1 MKKLLS
7 VVALSALLASSHA
20 MAGKNYEP
28 VESDVVPVDVPNP
41 FYVGIGANWTGVSRN
56 CPCINDKR
64 IKDSTYG
71 EILRVGY
78 DFNPFFGIEARALQA
93 NMGIN
98 FAKTTHY
105 GVYLKPQYHINPL
118 VNIYGLAGYGH
129 TDVSCSSDP
138 ESTDAHKNKAGK
150 DFHKNGFSFGAGF
163 EYDLSGDQGIQG
175 DEEEGWGLFVDWQN
189 LAYQDTPEKTNV
201 NVVSAGITYDF

>member
-28 VESDVVPVDVPNP
+28 VDSEVVPIDMTNP
-41 FYVGIGANWTGVSRN
+41 FYIGIGGVWTGVSRD
-56 CPCINDKR
+56 CTCRDTAATR
-64 IKDSTYG
+64 LKDSTYG

-78 DFNPFFGIEARALQA
+78 DFNPFFGIEARALQG
-93 NMGIN
+93 NLGIN

-105 GVYLKPQYHINPL
+105 GVYMKPQYHITPL
-118 VNIYGLAGYGH
+118 MNVYALAGYGH
-129 TDVSCSSDP
+129 TTVEC
-138 ESTDAHKNKAGK
+138 TIAGK
-150 DFHKNGFSFGAGF
+150 AENLGTKDFTKNGFSFGAGV

-175 DEEEGWGLFVDWQN
+175 DAEEGWGLFVDWQN
-189 LAYQDTPEKTNV
+189 LAYKDTPQNTNV

>member
-7 VVALSALLASSHA
+7 LVTLFVLLASSYA
-20 MAGKNYEP
+20 TAGKNYEP

-41 FYVGIGANWTGVSRN
+41 FYVGIGGIWSGVSRD
-56 CPCINDKR
+56 CPCDGSR

-78 DFNPFFGIEARALQA
+78 DFNPYFGIEARALQA
-93 NMGIN
+93 NLGID

-105 GVYLKPQYHINPL
+105 GIYAKPQYHITEAM
-118 VNIYGLAGYGH
+118 NIYGLAGYGH
-129 TDVSCSSDP
+129 TDVICTTSMSKKGS
-138 ESTDAHKNKAGK
+138 N
-150 DFHKNGFSFGAGF
+150 DFHKNGFSFGAGV
-163 EYDLSGDQGIQG
+163 EYDLSQDLGFQG
-175 DEEEGWGLFVDWQN
+175 DEEEGWGLFADWQN
-189 LAYQDTPEKTNV
+189 LAYHDTPQKTNV

>member
-1 MKKLLS
+1 MKKMLS
-7 VVALSALLASSHA
+7 IVALFSVLASSHA

-28 VESDVVPVDVPNP
+28 VDSDVVPVDIPNP
-41 FYVGIGANWTGVSRN
+41 FYIGIGGIWAGVSRD
-56 CPCINDKR
+56 CPCDGTRK
-64 IKDSTYG
+64 KDSTYG

-105 GVYLKPQYHINPL
+105 GVYLKPQYHISPL
-118 VNIYGLAGYGH
+118 VNVYGLAGYGH
-129 TDVSCSSDP
+129 TETVCTVTMSKKGSQ
-138 ESTDAHKNKAGK
+138 
-150 DFHKNGFSFGAGF
+150 DFKKNGFSFGGGV

-175 DEEEGWGLFVDWQN
+175 DAEEGWGLFFDWQN
-189 LAYQDTPEKTNV
+189 LAYKDSPQNTNV
-201 NVVSAGITYDF
+201 NVVSAGVTYDF

>member
-28 VESDVVPVDVPNP
+28 VDSDVVPNDITNP
-41 FYVGIGANWTGVSRN
+41 FYVGIGGIWTGVSRDCSCN
-56 CPCINDKR
+56 SSSPR
-64 IKDSTYG
+64 RLKDSTYG
-71 EILRVGY
+71 EIIRVGY
-78 DFNPFFGIEARALQA
+78 DFNPFFGIEARALQN

-105 GVYLKPQYHINPL
+105 GVYLKPQYHISEL
-118 VNIYGLAGYGH
+118 VNVYALAGYGH
-129 TDVSCSSDP
+129 TEVECIIS
-138 ESTDAHKNKAGK
+138 EKNKGTHN
-150 DFHKNGFSFGAGF
+150 FQKNGFSFGAGM
-163 EYDLSGDQGIQG
+163 EYDLSGAQGYQG
-175 DEEEGWGLFVDWQN
+175 DAEEGGGLFADWQN
-189 LAYQDTPEKTNV
+189 LAYRDTPQNTNV

>member
-41 FYVGIGANWTGVSRN
+41 FYVGIGANWTGVSRD
-56 CPCINDKR
+56 CPCDGSR

-93 NMGIN
+93 NLGIN

-105 GVYLKPQYHINPL
+105 GVYLKPQYHFTPL
-118 VNIYGLAGYGH
+118 MNVYGLVGYGH
-129 TDVSCSSDP
+129 TEVKCVASQSAIGSQ
-138 ESTDAHKNKAGK
+138 
-150 DFHKNGFSFGAGF
+150 DFKKNGFSFGAGI

-175 DEEEGWGLFVDWQN
+175 DEEEGWGLFADWQN
-189 LAYQDTPEKTNV
+189 LAYKDSPQNTNV

>member
-7 VVALSALLASSHA
+7 AVALSVLFASSYA
-20 MAGKNYEP
+20 VAGKNYEP
-28 VESDVVPVDVPNP
+28 ADTEVVPIDGSSP
-41 FYVGIGANWTGVSRN
+41 FYVGIGANWTGVSRTCSCDN
-56 CPCINDKR
+56 GKR

-78 DFNPFFGIEARALQA
+78 DFNPFFGIEARALQT
-93 NMGIN
+93 NLGIN

-105 GVYLKPQYHINPL
+105 GIYLKPQYHVTPL
-118 VNIYGLAGYGH
+118 MNVYSLAGYGYTH
-129 TDVSCSSDP
+129 VKCTAARHAKGSQ
-138 ESTDAHKNKAGK
+138 
-150 DFHKNGFSFGAGF
+150 DFTKSGFSFGAGV
-163 EYDLSGDQGIQG
+163 EYDLSGDQGLQG

-189 LAYQDTPEKTNV
+189 LALKESPQQTSV

>member
-28 VESDVVPVDVPNP
+28 VDSDVVPVDVPNP
-41 FYVGIGANWTGVSRN
+41 FYVGVGGIWSGVSRD
-56 CPCINDKR
+56 CTCGGSAR
-64 IKDSTYG
+64 RLKDSTYG
-71 EILRVGY
+71 EIIRVGY

-105 GVYLKPQYHINPL
+105 GIYLKPQYHVTNL
-118 VNIYGLAGYGH
+118 VNVYALAGYGH
-129 TDVSCSSDP
+129 TEVECTASQI
-138 ESTDAHKNKAGK
+138 NKGSQ
-150 DFHKNGFSFGAGF
+150 DFSKTGFSFGAGI
-163 EYDLSGDQGIQG
+163 EYDLSGGEGVQG
-175 DEEEGWGLFVDWQN
+175 DAEEGWGLFLDWQN
-189 LAYQDTPEKTNV
+189 LAYKDTPQNTNV
-201 NVVSAGITYDF
+201 NVVSAGVTYDF